1 MQMTKELEKRLK
13 IMQRFNQNERFFYG
27 DKIFVHNNI
36 MYATDGHIFVV
47 SSNLTDFKDF
57 SFFKCNNKKFEY
69 MDSGIQE
76 VKEIEEA
83 TKDGKTLENALQKFN
98 HTSVS
103 FDADFGDSLFSSKLC
118 SSWSSRIADTI
129 AINLQTEEAII
140 DFCGGL
146 DSPGGVTANYGDI
159 IKNVSGELPKKP
171 IRFSLWHIMEIMKQC
186 KVKKIHIESDTY
198 KHLYMCK
205 VKDYTFIFT
214 DFIFSGKQVEVKDAK
229 NLH

>member
-13 IMQRFNQNERFFYG
+13 IMERFNHKRSKQTEERLYYG
-27 DKIFVHNNI
+27 KIFVHNDI

-47 SSNLTDFKDF
+47 SSNLTDCKDF

-69 MDSGIQE
+69 MDSSIQE

-83 TKDGKTLENALQKFN
+83 TKDGNILENVLQKFN
-98 HTSVS
+98 QASVS
-103 FDADFGDSLFSSKLC
+103 FDIDFEDYPLPIKLC
-118 SSWSSRIADTI
+118 SSWSKRHRDKI

-146 DSPGGVTANYGDI
+146 ESPGGVTANYEDI
-159 IKNVSGELPKKP
+159 IKNVSGELPKNP
-171 IRFSLWHIMEIMKQC
+171 IRFELWHIMEIMKQC
-186 KVKKIHIESDTY
+186 KVKKIHILSDTD
-198 KHLYMCK
+198 KHIYMCK

-214 DFIFSGKQVEVKDAK
+214 DLV
-229 NLH
+229 